1 MKADLELTFSVA
13 DYHRTRPLLNG
24 DVKLEGIKPS
34 FHTAAPGEAC
44 LRPVYEEF
52 DVAEMSLSWYAMA
65 RSRNEP
71 VFALPIFP
79 LRMFIQAYIYCGG
92 NSGIR
97 EPRDL
102 IGKRVGMD
110 RYRLTVGLWARGI
123 LQERHGVRP
132 NQMHWFTSEPEGAG
146 FAAPAD
152 VRVTIANEDV
162 EELLLRGDVDAL
174 ISPNVPTSFR
184 AGDPR
189 IRRLFQPCRPVV
201 EQYFAETG
209 IFPITHAVVV
219 REELLQREPWIADRL
234 VDAFSAADAA
244 CRREYERPKRLSF
257 PTAALILEEEEQ
269 RFGKNPWQHGLT
281 PNAHTLEKF
290 MQYAAAQGY
299 TPHALSLQ
307 ETFWPGTPG
316 IKATGAPER
325 ATRRLV
331 GTISGAL

>member
-1 MKADLELTFSVA
+1 MKADLELKFSIA

-24 DVKLEGIKPS
+24 SVKLEGIKPA

-52 DVAEMSLSWYAMA
+52 DVAEMSLSWYVMA

-71 VFALPIFP
+71 VYALPIFP
-79 LRMFIQAYIYCGG
+79 LRMFIQPYIYCGA
-92 NSGIR
+92 NSGIQ

-102 IGKRVGMD
+102 IGKRVGMSL
-110 RYRLTVGLWARGI
+110 YRLTVGLWARGI
-123 LQERHGVRP
+123 LQERHGVAP
-132 NQMHWFTSEPEGAG
+132 NQIHWFTSESEGAG

-152 VRVTIANEDV
+152 VKITIANETV
-162 EELLLRGDVDAL
+162 EEMLFRGEVDAL
-174 ISPNVPTSFR
+174 ISPNVPKSFR

-189 IRRLFQPCRPVV
+189 IRRLFAPCRPAV
-201 EQYFAETG
+201 EQYFADTG
-209 IFPITHAVVV
+209 IFPITHTVVV
-219 REELLQREPWIADRL
+219 REELLQREPWIVDRL
-234 VDAFSAADAA
+234 VDAFNAADAA
-244 CRREYERPKRLSF
+244 CRREYEYPKRLSY

-290 MQYAAAQGY
+290 MQYAALQGY
-299 TPHALSLQ
+299 TPRALSLQ
-307 ETFWPGTPG
+307 EAFWPGTPG
-316 IKATGAPER
+316 IKAAGGSEG

-331 GTISGAL
+331 GAI